1 MEKTT
6 CQICEREIKS
16 KKGFIAHHGYT
27 RPEKGWQTDSCMGA
41 RQLPYEKSRDIIPK
55 VIQSIKNFIGL
66 REVEIKEVEKGEIAV
81 PFFRG
86 KVEPSNSMYKIRQSE
101 YLSKLGYEI
110 KSAEKEIERL
120 QKRYDEWS
128 LK

>member
-1 MEKTT
+1 VKEKLNQRKDLLLITDI
-6 CQICEREIKS
+6 QDQ
-16 KKGFIAHHGYT
+16 KKDGKPILVWVQDNYLM
-27 RPEKGWQTDSCMGA
+27 R
-41 RQLPYEKSRDIIPK
+41 K